1 MNIAVR
7 PGPLRGRVEIPASKS
22 VAHRAMIAA
31 APSCPTSST
40 SQPVRPSTT
49 ESRTPGTRSA
59 SSKGFSAPTRI
70 SALPSHG
77 MEEVQDSFISS
88 KADSLPMYRC

>member
-31 APSCPTSST
+31 ALADRPT
-40 SQPVRPSTT
+40 QIVLNAVGVGIIFLLVL
-49 ESRTPGTRSA
+49 GTVLLVLFGGR
-59 SSKGFSAPTRI
+59 
-70 SALPSHG
+70 
-77 MEEVQDSFISS
+77 
-88 KADSLPMYRC
+88 